1 MQIVITDTN
10 NVNHTIVHTPGS
22 TTLTINGR
30 EIATAAEATEEID
43 RILSVR
49 NNNGTAWHTCP
60 LFFRTDTV
68 LTAFDARTVTSYQ
81 IIE

>member
-10 NVNHTIVHTPGS
+10 NVNHTIVHTPGA

-30 EIATAAEATEEID
+30 EISTTAEATEEID

>member
-1 MQIVITDTN
+1 MQIVVTDIN
-10 NVNHTIVHTPGS
+10 SVDHTIVHTPGS

-30 EIATAAEATEEID
+30 EISTVAEATEEID
-43 RILSVR
+43 HILSVR
-49 NNNGTAWHTCP
+49 NENGSAWHSCP

-68 LTAFDARTVTSYQ
+68 LTAFDARTVSSYQ